1 MRMILMEYRNIKD
14 IAKDIEEVNVILFNM
29 KKRLINNPNNH
40 GLKTNILTMEYEK
53 RNLIEEFEKTN
64 IKLGKTSF
72 DIHISNKNGGKIG
85 LSELGHVSDTFQDLI
100 NSCSMYDGTNP
111 VKKGSSLS
119 KSIAN
124 NIALQVDAAES
135 GSLILFVSSKSDQT
149 VLNDDSYLKKGL
161 EYLNEVIE
169 CGDNEGLLLDKMKTM
184 GNQPI
189 FKYKKLLKVLKDNK
203 LNLGMYDSVAPKG
216 FKPQHLTSEFAEKV
230 YKVIDDTKNEK
241 SDSIEIIGEL
251 YTINTHKNECSLEIS
266 SEDEKNGT
274 NIRFSFDKEFK
285 EDLKNN
291 IEKIIHI
298 SLNRVIEYNPV
309 EDNENITYK
318 LKQII

>member
-1 MRMILMEYRNIKD
+1 MVPTRFSGFFFNIYQ
-14 IAKDIEEVNVILFNM
+14 IASLQ
-29 KKRLINNPNNH
+29 KKR
-40 GLKTNILTMEYEK
+40 
-53 RNLIEEFEKTN
+53 
-64 IKLGKTSF
+64 
-72 DIHISNKNGGKIG
+72 
-85 LSELGHVSDTFQDLI
+85 
-100 NSCSMYDGTNP
+100 
-111 VKKGSSLS
+111 
-119 KSIAN
+119 
-124 NIALQVDAAES
+124 
-135 GSLILFVSSKSDQT
+135 
-149 VLNDDSYLKKGL
+149 
-161 EYLNEVIE
+161 EYLNEIIE

-203 LNLGMYDSVAPKG
+203 LNLGMYDSVAPNG

-266 SEDEKNGT
+266 SEDEKNGI

-298 SLNRVIEYNPV
+298 YFE
-309 EDNENITYK
+309 
-318 LKQII
+318 